1 MSVRQMPFWRR
12 AFTIATCAAATFG
25 CAILKKDA
33 KVNYRVTVAIDG
45 PEGKVR
51 GSGVWSWRLEK
62 PTAALATP
70 YSGKF
75 EGEAIPIELRGGR
88 VVYAILRGRGGSH
101 DMASMMPERVFGDIG
116 RSFRGQEQLHANDRV
131 ADLRDIAGR
140 VGERAEVPC
149 DEHPSWC
156 PMLVEFA
163 SPGRAESVRRFDPAP
178 GRRVTVSVEI
188 TDDVVTR
195 GIIAR
200 LPWLPNYYDKM
211 FDGSMIRKLGEGLPN
226 SLSSGDFSK
235 GL

>member
-1 MSVRQMPFWRR
+1 MSVRRSSWRR
-12 AFTIATCAAATFG
+12 ALTIGACAALTFG
-25 CAILKKDA
+25 CSIFSNAA

-45 PEGKVR
+45 PEGKAS

-75 EGEAIPIELRGGR
+75 QGEAIPIELPGGR
-88 VVYAILRGRGGSH
+88 VVYAILRGRSGSH
-101 DMASMMPERVFGDIG
+101 DMASMMPEHLFGDIG
-116 RSFRGQEQLHANDRV
+116 RSFRGEAPLHGGDRI

-163 SPGRAESVRRFDPAP
+163 EPGRAESVRRFDPAP
-178 GRRVTVSVEI
+178 GRTIAVSVEI
-188 TDDVVTR
+188 TDDDVTR
-195 GIIAR
+195 GILSR
-200 LPWLPNYYDKM
+200 LPWLPNYYDRM
-211 FDGSMIRKLGEGLPN
+211 FDGSRSSALGKPLPN
-226 SLSSGDFSK
+226 HLSQAEFSR
-235 GL
+235 GLK